1 MSKKN
6 PIEKLFN
13 TTPAEEPSNS
23 ESRPRREMSRVPD
36 GTYSAVVDDF
46 SVFSSADGDYFVS
59 WWFKISNG
67 AARGESLQR
76 FSMIGERT
84 VGFIKKDVRTV
95 TGEIP
100 EWDNLFD
107 EEEGRT
113 GDVRAAVLGAPVV
126 ITQKTAQK
134 GNKEYI
140 NVYIDRLIDDDP
152 EVDGNDDEDEIP
164 F

>member
-1 MSKKN
+1 MSN

-13 TTPAEEPSNS
+13 STPAEEPSNTDS
-23 ESRPRREMSRVPD
+23 KTRREMSRIPD

-46 SVFSSADGDYFVS
+46 SVFSSAEGDFYVS
-59 WWFKISNG
+59 WWFKITDG

-76 FSMIGERT
+76 FSMVGERT

-113 GDVRAAVLGAPVV
+113 GSVRASVLGKGVV
-126 ITQKTAQK
+126 VTQKTAHK
-134 GNKEYI
+134 GNKEYV
-140 NVYIDRLIDDDP
+140 NVYIDRLNEDS
-152 EVDGNDDEDEIP
+152 VAAAQDDEVDEIP